1 MLHDLPQY
9 RDRFEVFA
17 DRAEAG
23 RVLAS
28 MLEAYRGTD
37 AIVLAVPAG
46 GVPVAAEIA
55 RELGLPLDLAIVSKI
70 TLPWD
75 TEAGYG
81 AVAWGGTS
89 LLNETMQFY
98 YRLSDEVIARGT
110 AVATEKVRRRI
121 STLRGN
127 RPFPDLS
134 GRPVILVDDGL
145 ASGFTMKVAI
155 EAVRSAGAEEI
166 ILAVPTAP
174 AHVAEEMVELV
185 DELYCAN
192 VRSRTPFA
200 VASAYEEWHD
210 VSESEALEALAAV
223 RHDQPIGT
231 G

>member
-1 MLHDLPQY
+1 MLHDLPQN
-9 RDRFEVFA
+9 RERHEVFA

-23 RVLAS
+23 RILAS
-28 MLEAYRGTD
+28 MLDHYRGTD

-46 GVPVAAEIA
+46 GVPVAVEIA

-81 AVAWGGTS
+81 AVAWDGTS
-89 LLNETMQFY
+89 RLNEEMQFY
-98 YRLSDEVIARGT
+98 YRLSDEVVAQGT
-110 AVATEKVRRRI
+110 AVANAKVTRRVG
-121 STLRGN
+121 TLRGD

-155 EAVRSAGAEEI
+155 EAVRRAGAEEI

-174 AHVAEEMVELV
+174 AHTAAEMAELV

-192 VRSRTPFA
+192 IRSRTPFA
-200 VASAYEEWHD
+200 VASAYREWHD
-210 VSESEALEALAAV
+210 VTEEEAKRALAGLEHSPAPV
-223 RHDQPIGT
+223 
-231 G
+231 

>member
-1 MLHDLPQY
+1 MLHDIAEY
-9 RDRFEVFA
+9 RDRLEVFA

-28 MLEAYRGTD
+28 MLEAHRDTD
-37 AIVLAVPAG
+37 AIVLAIPAG

-55 RELGLPLDLAIVSKI
+55 RELSLEIDLAIVSKI

-81 AVAWGGTS
+81 AVAWDGTFG
-89 LLNETMQFY
+89 LNERMQFH
-98 YRLSDEVIARGT
+98 YRLSDEV
-110 AVATEKVRRRI
+110 VAKGRAATSDKVRRRVR
-121 STLRGN
+121 TLRGD
-127 RPFPDLS
+127 RPFPGLS

-145 ASGFTMKVAI
+145 ASGFTMQVAI
-155 EAVRSAGAEEI
+155 AAVRSAGAEEI

-174 AHVAEEMVELV
+174 AHVAQEMAEVV

-200 VASAYEEWHD
+200 VASAYQEWHD
-210 VSESEALEALAAV
+210 VSEEEAKEALAAV
-223 RHDQPIGT
+223 QHGQPVRAG
-231 G
+231 